1 MGINDDLPS
10 GKCLHNYG
18 TSPFLMGKSTIHG
31 HFQWLCLFTRGYYI
45 YIYTIH
51 IQLYHIH
58 MYGTSI
64 LEPPKDNISMFESGQ
79 QGKNRM
85 V

>member
-1 MGINDDLPS
+1 MAIFNGYVCLPEGI
-10 GKCLHNYG
+10 
-18 TSPFLMGKSTIHG
+18 
-31 HFQWLCLFTRGYYI
+31 I